1 MLSRMNQRL
10 QTWGFSWEG
19 LLDNRRGEW
28 WLLAQMILI
37 AAHWLP
43 PTPPPSELGIHW
55 PLALRLIGGFTVL
68 IGLVLGVQGALNLGD
83 SLSPLPE
90 PIPGAPLVTRGA
102 YTRCRHPLYQSLLL
116 CSLGVT
122 LALGSL
128 LHLGLLLALATVL
141 SLKARREER
150 RLCSMHSD
158 YADTMGSTPAIVPL
172 LPGLDWRVTPESAT
186 TEQAAP

>member
-1 MLSRMNQRL
+1 V
-10 QTWGFSWEG
+10 
-19 LLDNRRGEW
+19 
-28 WLLAQMILI
+28 LAQMILI

-43 PTPPPSELGIHW
+43 PTPPPSDLGIHW
-55 PLALRLIGGFTVL
+55 PLALRLIGGLTVL
-68 IGLVLGVQGALNLGD
+68 IGLVLGAQGALNLGD

-90 PIPGAPLVTRGA
+90 PMPGAPLVTVGA
-102 YTRCRHPLYQSLLL
+102 YGRCRHPLYQSLLL

-141 SLKARREER
+141 SLKARREEQ

-158 YADTMGSTPAIVPL
+158 YANYMTSTPAIVPF
-172 LPGLDWRVTPESAT
+172 LPGLDWRVASDTAST
-186 TEQAAP
+186 K